1 MVLFAHMSVHLV
13 SEDFFLSKKNQISF
27 TAWKPADWL
36 VCCWLQLFGY
46 PTGLGALLVRNGKHK
61 FHIPWLYGSSY
72 SCRGTTNLVA
82 PFKFPEI
89 TDKISRTYVL
99 DCVMITCFG
108 NVDRCCTSAEKE
120 VLCWR
125 WVLMLFLCLLLMLVV
140 ARAFLHDIQGSILT
154 SGSINGMM
162 IR

>member
-13 SEDFFLSKKNQISF
+13 SEGFFLSKKNRISF

-61 FHIPWLYGSSY
+61 THIPWLYGSSY
-72 SCRGTTNLVA
+72 SCQGKTKLVA

-89 TDKISRTYVL
+89 TDRY
-99 DCVMITCFG
+99 
-108 NVDRCCTSAEKE
+108 AEPMF
-120 VLCWR
+120 
-125 WVLMLFLCLLLMLVV
+125 WVV
-140 ARAFLHDIQGSILT
+140 
-154 SGSINGMM
+154 
-162 IR
+162 